1 MKNLEELF
9 IQSKNPSI
17 VWITAKFIEDKIGG
31 QYYSTDYIEYE
42 RILKTNKL
50 TVLKDVISEYNGGP
64 MGFQLHSYD
73 YLDQGVP
80 VLRTKD
86 MKELTIILDDPI
98 FISQEK
104 HNELKGSK
112 TYPGDIII
120 SKTGQIGVVAVVP
133 KTLNEANLNQALC
146 NIRVKEGIIDNYFL
160 AVFLNSK
167 YGQYQFIRQGEGK
180 AVQNGLTKDEILDLQ
195 IPVISPEIQKYI
207 GDKVRK
213 AEELR
218 EEAKKLKKEAEEIIY
233 KKLGNIVLEDEKNY
247 TANYIREEDIFER
260 IDSEYYKEKYFRL
273 QKQLKSKGFSLK
285 TLDELCDSNIFNGRT
300 YKTTNKKRKYMNIG
314 VGELGDWF
322 ILANGDKYIDEN
334 INTNYLLDR
343 YSIIWG
349 NSAHLAKYI
358 GEKVNINLETNL
370 YIPTTEITCIKPNLD
385 KINPYYLFLYMKS
398 NWGYYQIQRTVKGM
412 TAHSYPEDVSKIIVP
427 ILDFSL
433 EELNVMKSA
442 VELGYRYTKESKQ
455 LIQEAKQDVEDLIEG
470 NFDMSKVKANS

>member
-218 EEAKKLKKEAEEIIY
+218 EEAKRLKKDAEEILSE
-233 KKLGNIVLEDEKNY
+233 KLNL
-247 TANYIREEDIFER
+247 
-260 IDSEYYKEKYFRL
+260 KEL
-273 QKQLKSKGFSLK
+273 LLKI
-285 TLDELCDSNIFNGRT
+285 N
-300 YKTTNKKRKYMNIG
+300 
-314 VGELGDWF
+314 
-322 ILANGDKYIDEN
+322 KYIDKYNWISNLDIDDRIDALYYNPQKTIIRKFYNKKYDLQKLNALVDYKKGFAFKSEDYCSK
-334 INTNYLLDR
+334 NTNTLLLRVSDI
-343 YSIIWG
+343 S
-349 NSAHLAKYI
+349 ND
-358 GEKVNINLETNL
+358 EVNMDNMINLPDRFYQEYIDFNL
-370 YIPTTEITCIKPNLD
+370 LNEDIVLVVTGTTGKSVIINNSKSRLLLNQNALRMRLKD
-385 KINPYYLFLYMKS
+385 GVNVNPYYIELILQSQYFQILLKYSLYQSVQPFISMEFLNEVMIPIIDKVDMEEISNLYKKSLNNLFY
-398 NWGYYQIQRTVKGM
+398 
-412 TAHSYPEDVSKIIVP
+412 A
-427 ILDFSL
+427 
-433 EELNVMKSA
+433 
-442 VELGYRYTKESKQ
+442 KQ

-470 NFDMSKVKANS
+470 NFDSQK

>member
-1 MKNLEELF
+1 MEELF

-133 KTLNEANLNQALC
+133 KIFNEANLNQALC

-218 EEAKKLKKEAEEIIY
+218 EEAKRLKKEAETFLYEMIQL
-233 KKLGNIVLEDEKNY
+233 KPLNDFDKDMFSFVNS
-247 TANYIREEDIFER
+247 NYIDYER
-260 IDSEYYKEKYFRL
+260 LDSEYYKTKYITLEKL
-273 QKQLKSKGFSLK
+273 LKSKKVTSFKDIIIESKYGASVPVDYTMVGIPFIRGNNLTDNEINIDDIVYLNKKLKDEVKDHHVNTGDILITRSGTVGISAVVDEKCDGFSFGSFMIKLRIDMRIWNPYYIAAFLNSFWGK
-285 TLDELCDSNIFNGRT
+285 WQIERLQNGAVQQNINLQEIGRIIIPIISKENQDKIEELIKNYI
-300 YKTTNKKRKYMNIG
+300 NKKR
-314 VGELGDWF
+314 
-322 ILANGDKYIDEN
+322 
-334 INTNYLLDR
+334 
-343 YSIIWG
+343 
-349 NSAHLAKYI
+349 
-358 GEKVNINLETNL
+358 
-370 YIPTTEITCIKPNLD
+370 
-385 KINPYYLFLYMKS
+385 
-398 NWGYYQIQRTVKGM
+398 Q
-412 TAHSYPEDVSKIIVP
+412 
-427 ILDFSL
+427 
-433 EELNVMKSA
+433 
-442 VELGYRYTKESKQ
+442 SKQ
-455 LIQEAKQDVEDLIEG
+455 LFQEAKQDVEDLIEG

>member
-218 EEAKKLKKEAEEIIY
+218 EEAKRLKKEAEEILLSSIGINLDSLNKESDNKYVWVEGNLIHDRIDCQYYDTLYEEIERKLMRNKCVNLIDLCEDFSITVPYSTDFGNKSNENIY
-233 KKLGNIVLEDEKNY
+233 PMYRVKNIEEYFVNMEDLQYMNSSFYEKNEKCRVFTGDILLSRVGSIGRASIY
-247 TANYIREEDIFER
+247 LNNEKAAMGQNVTRIRLKNNINKYYFLCYINSPISRLLMKRETNAG
-260 IDSEYYKEKYFRL
+260 L
-273 QKQLKSKGFSLK
+273 QPNL
-285 TLDELCDSNIFNGRT
+285 
-300 YKTTNKKRKYMNIG
+300 TN
-314 VGELGDWF
+314 
-322 ILANGDKYIDEN
+322 EN
-334 INTNYLLDR
+334 IKLL
-343 YSIIWG
+343 
-349 NSAHLAKYI
+349 K
-358 GEKVNINLETNL
+358 
-370 YIPTTEITCIKPNLD
+370 
-385 KINPYYLFLYMKS
+385 
-398 NWGYYQIQRTVKGM
+398 
-412 TAHSYPEDVSKIIVP
+412 VP
-427 ILDFSL
+427 ILNKDIQDKIGNKILHFI
-433 EELNVMKSA
+433 NI
-442 VELGYRYTKESKQ
+442 TNNSKQ

>member
-1 MKNLEELF
+1 MELF
-9 IQSKNPSI
+9 RKISDNPSI
-17 VWITAKFIEDKIGG
+17 VWINGEVVA
-31 QYYSTDYIEYE
+31 E
-42 RILKTNKL
+42 RIDADYYHANHIQLNKS
-50 TVLKDVISEYNGGP
+50 KIPMFKISTYCYLSKKRFNPNKYNKEYFKYIDISNVDNNTGV
-64 MGFQLHSYD
+64 FEYQL
-73 YLDQGVP
+73 VN
-80 VLRTKD
+80 
-86 MKELTIILDDPI
+86 I
-98 FISQEK
+98 
-104 HNELKGSK
+104 NEAPSRARKKVSK
-112 TYPGDIII
+112 NDIII
-120 SKTGQIGVVAVVP
+120 STVRPNRNAVAIVNIEDDELVVSTGFAVIECKKNIDSYYLFAVLKTSNSIGQLVRKTSGGLYPAVSEQDVM
-133 KTLNEANLNQALC
+133 
-146 NIRVKEGIIDNYFL
+146 
-160 AVFLNSK
+160 
-167 YGQYQFIRQGEGK
+167 
-180 AVQNGLTKDEILDLQ
+180 EIE
-195 IPVISPEIQKYI
+195 IPIPSPEIQKYI

-218 EEAKKLKKEAEEIIY
+218 EKAKKLKKEAEEIIY

-358 GEKVNINLETNL
+358 GEKVNINLETNS
-370 YIPTTEITCIKPNLD
+370 YVPTTEITCIKPNLD

-398 NWGYYQIQRTVKGM
+398 NWGYYQVQRTVKGM

-427 ILDFSL
+427 ILDFSF

-455 LIQEAKQDVEDLIEG
+455 LVQEAKQDVEDLIEG
-470 NFDMSKVKANS
+470 NFDMSKVRANS